1 MFSLVLSRNWTISFV
16 TICGHRVIFFFF
28 SLECSFVSNRW
39 ILYHWATTYD
49 RVIKILVIYPLDVC
63 GTRHDDFF
71 FVSDMNHLYLL
82 SLFFFFFCRAWISYP
97 PILSRFS
104 RVQFSVTLWTAVH
117 QTPLSTGVSRQEYW
131 SVLPFPSPVAWA
143 ECYQFY

>member
-16 TICGHRVIFFFF
+16 IICGHRVIFFF
-28 SLECSFVSNRW
+28 SLECSVVSNRW

-49 RVIKILVIYPLDVC
+49 RVIKILFIYSFDVC

-82 SLFFFFFCRAWISYP
+82 SLSLFFFLTCLDILSSHP
-97 PILSRFS
+97 KSLQSCPILCD
-104 RVQFSVTLWTAVH
+104 LWTAVH
-117 QTPLSTGVSRQEYW
+117 QTPLSTGASRQEYW
-131 SVLPFPSPVAWA
+131 SVLPFPSPVAWV